1 MLTLV
6 GFGDAN
12 YTLPSEDEMFSSEH
26 RFFGQSVFE
35 AFYGVG
41 SRLSLVVV
49 LLATSWF
56 LGCAAESP
64 CIETVDV
71 GVCRAIKPQVSDV
84 RYGDRALGEQE
95 ALQFYAKYVCAHT
108 SKMEDT
114 KIFSG
119 EFECLDPNTPFE
131 EWGSPDWAIEV
142 AVTFPRELCAC
153 DEDYLCRL
161 EFQLIFDKLVE
172 APKAGSVFDLT
183 KAKVIDKVR
192 LTANIEYA
200 ITGGTVEFVTVE
212 PNKYSLKIHDLTL
225 TGGEE
230 KEAAR
235 TYNCYN
241 PETVTIESIS
251 FDCIPNLEAEPAK

>member
-1 MLTLV
+1 
-6 GFGDAN
+6 
-12 YTLPSEDEMFSSEH
+12 MFASTH
-26 RFFGQSVFE
+26 KFFERPRFE
-35 AFYGVG
+35 AFLHVG
-41 SRLSLVVV
+41 KRVSLMTA
-49 LLATSWF
+49 LLLVGWCF
-56 LGCAAESP
+56 GCAAESP

-84 RYGDRALGEQE
+84 RYGDRVLGEQE

-142 AVTFPRELCAC
+142 VVTFPYELCAC
-153 DEDYLCRL
+153 DEDYQCVL

-200 ITGGTVEFVTVE
+200 ITGGTIEFVTVE

-225 TGGEE
+225 TGGQE